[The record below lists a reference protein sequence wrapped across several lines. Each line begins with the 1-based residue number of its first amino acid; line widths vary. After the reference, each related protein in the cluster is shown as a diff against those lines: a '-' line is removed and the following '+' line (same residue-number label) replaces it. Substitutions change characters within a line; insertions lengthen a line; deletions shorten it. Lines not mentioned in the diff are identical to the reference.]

1 MSLLGKAFVVTGGA
15 SGIGRTTVRKLLKL
29 SAQVHVIDA
38 AREIQKHQGLAGQQH
53 LYPNVDVAS
62 RKDVRAVF
70 DQIAT
75 KHTHHLSGLVHCA
88 AILRPTECSEEGDEN
103 LRQLLDVNVVGT
115 WNINTE
121 FHRFYQSSSEPV
133 PGAQT
138 GNTTSI
144 VNIGSMAS
152 TRGLPTLPGYVASK
166 HAVLGLS
173 RSFAQAWGPEGLRVN
188 CIAPGAVNTPMIKGM
203 TEDATT
209 TTAYNGALKT
219 LLEPEEIAETIMFLL
234 KESSSGITGQVIE
247 VNGGWP

>member
-1 MSLLGKAFVVTGGA
+1 MSLLGKAFLVTGGA
-15 SGIGRTTVRKLLKL
+15 SGIGRTTVRKLLEL

-38 AREIQKHQGLAGQQH
+38 AGEIQNHEGLGGQQH
-53 LYPNVDVAS
+53 LYPNVNVAS
-62 RKDVRAVF
+62 RKDVRTVF
-70 DQIAT
+70 DQIAA
-75 KHTHHLSGLVHCA
+75 KKSHHLSGLVHCA
-88 AILRPTECSEEGDEN
+88 AILRPTESSEEGDEN

-115 WNINTE
+115 WNMNTE
-121 FHRFYQSSSEPV
+121 FHRFHMSSSESV
-133 PGAQT
+133 REAHG

-203 TEDATT
+203 TDDAAS
-209 TTAYNGALKT
+209 TTAYQGALKT

-234 KESSSGITGQVIE
+234 RESSSGITGQVIE